1 MESKQKNNDEKYEL
15 LLKLLK
21 IIHIDVEDKE
31 LLKGY
36 TFERNILLKQEVID
50 KYYDMIKNLKKQY
63 TSDMLTCLHMNSIN
77 KQKFPGINM
86 LRQILKSNGF
96 KLKPKVVSM
105 GYAGDIKM
113 VKRFFVITPIE
124 MKK

>member
-1 MESKQKNNDEKYEL
+1 MESNQENKEKKFEL

-21 IIHIDVEDKE
+21 VINIDIENKE
-31 LLKGY
+31 LLTNY
-36 TFERNILLKQEVID
+36 TFERDILLKKEVID
-50 KYYDMIKNLKKQY
+50 KYYNMIKNLKKQY
-63 TSDMLTCLHMNSIN
+63 TSDILTCLHMNSVS

-86 LRQILKSNGF
+86 LRQILKCNGF

-105 GYAGDIKM
+105 GYVGDIKM

-124 MKK
+124 LSK

>member
-31 LLKGY
+31 LLNGY